1 MRNKKS
7 KLIKSSVVNLTFLNS
22 GLRTVIP
29 AKAGIQIEK
38 TGFRIKSG
46 MTKYVKSYLNKHIK
60 MRKHNSELR
69 TLNSELQRGFTLIEI
84 IIVIVILSIVSAITI
99 KFLVD
104 SLRIYTMTVD
114 QKTLFDEG
122 KLALER
128 MCRDLRDAN
137 SITTPIS
144 GGSSSSGTLLSF
156 TRTHATAQ
164 DSAGD
169 TIQFILSSG
178 TLQRKAAARPTV
190 DLASYVTA
198 ITVTRG
204 TSPDN
209 EITIS
214 LTLSRTTSGV
224 TLSVPLSTKVNPKN
238 FPTDTTYKNFKSY
251 WNEEAST

>member
-1 MRNKKS
+1 MGRVEYKT
-7 KLIKSSVVNLTFLNS
+7 KLRERRFK
-22 GLRTVIP
+22 
-29 AKAGIQIEK
+29 IE
-38 TGFRIKSG
+38 
-46 MTKYVKSYLNKHIK
+46 H
-60 MRKHNSELR
+60 SELR
-69 TLNSELQRGFTLIEI
+69 TPCLSGRQANSKLQRGFTLIEI

-137 SITTPIS
+137 SITTPSS

-178 TLQRKAAARPTV
+178 TLQRKASARPTV

-204 TSPDN
+204 TSPNN

-214 LTLSRTTSGV
+214 LTLSRTISGE
-224 TLSVPLSTKVNPKN
+224 TLSVPLGTKVIPKN
-238 FPTDTTYKNFKSY
+238 FPRDTTYKYFNNY
-251 WNEEAST
+251 WEDEEST

>member
-84 IIVIVILSIVSAITI
+84 IVVIVILSIVSVITI
-99 KFLVD
+99 KFLID
-104 SLRIYTMTVD
+104 SLQIYTMTVN

-128 MCRDLRDAN
+128 MCRDIRDASAIDGSTTS
-137 SITTPIS
+137 SIR
-144 GGSSSSGTLLSF
+144 F
-156 TRTHATAQ
+156 TRAHAT
-164 DSAGD
+164 DPTAGD
-169 TIQFILSSG
+169 AAGERIKFARDGSTS
-178 TLQRKAAARPTV
+178 TLQKVKNV
-190 DLASYVTA
+190 DASGNGGTA
-198 ITVTRG
+198 YAMAENVSTFT
-204 TSPDN
+204 
-209 EITIS
+209 
-214 LTLSRTTSGV
+214 V
-224 TLSVPLSTKVNPKN
+224 TLSTNEVTLTLGLTLPGESTESVTLQTIVYPKN
-238 FPTDTTYKNFKSY
+238 LPDGTIYKNFFGN
-251 WNEEAST
+251 WREELST

>member
-1 MRNKKS
+1 MRNANSRMRNAAPPPPPFPLEGEGKGGGDS
-7 KLIKSSVVNLTFLNS
+7 KLRTPNS
-22 GLRTVIP
+22 
-29 AKAGIQIEK
+29 K
-38 TGFRIKSG
+38 
-46 MTKYVKSYLNKHIK
+46 
-60 MRKHNSELR
+60 
-69 TLNSELQRGFTLIEI
+69 LQMGFTLIEI
-84 IIVIVILSIVSAITI
+84 IVVIVILSIVSAITI

-104 SLRIYTMTVD
+104 GLRIYTMTVD

-144 GGSSSSGTLLSF
+144 GGSISSGTLLSF

-169 TIQFILSSG
+169 IIQFILSAG

-198 ITVTRG
+198 ITVARG
-204 TSPDN
+204 TSPNN

-214 LTLSRTTSGV
+214 LTLSNTISGE
-224 TLSVPLSTKVNPKN
+224 TLSVSLSTKVIPKN
-238 FPTDTTYKNFKSY
+238 FPTDATYTYKNFKNY
-251 WNEEAST
+251 WEEEEST

>member
-1 MRNKKS
+1 MRNADCGMWNKKS
-7 KLIKSSVVNLTFLNS
+7 KLIKSRVRNF
-22 GLRTVIP
+22 
-29 AKAGIQIEK
+29 
-38 TGFRIKSG
+38 
-46 MTKYVKSYLNKHIK
+46 
-60 MRKHNSELR
+60 NSELR
-69 TLNSELQRGFTLIEI
+69 TARLSSRKSPNSELLVRSKGFTLIEI

-104 SLRIYTMTVD
+104 SLSIYTMTVN

-137 SITTPIS
+137 SITTPSS

-178 TLQRKAAARPTV
+178 TLQRKASTRPTV

-204 TSPDN
+204 TSPNN

-214 LTLSRTTSGV
+214 LTLSRTISGE
-224 TLSVPLSTKVNPKN
+224 TLSVPLGTKVIPKN
-238 FPTDTTYKNFKSY
+238 FPTDTTYKNFKNY
-251 WNEEAST
+251 WEEEEST

>member
-1 MRNKKS
+1 MHLKS
-7 KLIKSSVVNLTFLNS
+7 QK
-22 GLRTVIP
+22 
-29 AKAGIQIEK
+29 
-38 TGFRIKSG
+38 
-46 MTKYVKSYLNKHIK
+46 
-60 MRKHNSELR
+60 
-69 TLNSELQRGFTLIEI
+69 GFTLIEI
-84 IIVIVILSIVSAITI
+84 IVVIVILSIVSAITI

-137 SITTPIS
+137 SITAPSS

-169 TIQFILSSG
+169 TIQFILSSA
-178 TLQRKAAARPTV
+178 TLQRKASTRPTV

-204 TSPDN
+204 TSPNN

-214 LTLSRTTSGV
+214 FTLSHTMTGE
-224 TLSVPLSTKVNPKN
+224 TLSVSLRTNVIPKN
-238 FPTDTTYKNFKSY
+238 FSTDAGLDSGKRSAT
-251 WNEEAST
+251 EGRE

>member
-1 MRNKKS
+1 MWNDDCGMWNKKS
-7 KLIKSSVVNLTFLNS
+7 KLIKSRVRNF
-22 GLRTVIP
+22 
-29 AKAGIQIEK
+29 
-38 TGFRIKSG
+38 
-46 MTKYVKSYLNKHIK
+46 
-60 MRKHNSELR
+60 NSELR
-69 TLNSELQRGFTLIEI
+69 TPNSELLVRSKGFTLIEI
-84 IIVIVILSIVSAITI
+84 IVVIVILSIVSAITI

-104 SLRIYTMTVD
+104 SLRIYTMTVE

-137 SITTPIS
+137 SITTPSS

-178 TLQRKAAARPTV
+178 TLQRKASTRPTV

-204 TSPDN
+204 TSPNN

-214 LTLSRTTSGV
+214 LTLSRTISGG
-224 TLSVPLSTKVNPKN
+224 TLSVPLGTKVIPKN
-238 FPTDTTYKNFKSY
+238 FPTDVTYKNFKNY
-251 WNEEAST
+251 WEEEEST

>member
-1 MRNKKS
+1 MGRVEYKT
-7 KLIKSSVVNLTFLNS
+7 KLRERRFK
-22 GLRTVIP
+22 
-29 AKAGIQIEK
+29 IE
-38 TGFRIKSG
+38 
-46 MTKYVKSYLNKHIK
+46 H
-60 MRKHNSELR
+60 SELR
-69 TLNSELQRGFTLIEI
+69 TPCLSGRQANSKLQRGFTLIEI

-114 QKTLFDEG
+114 QKTLSDEG

-137 SITTPIS
+137 SITTPSS

-178 TLQRKAAARPTV
+178 TLQRKASARPTV
-190 DLASYVTA
+190 DLASYVTN

-204 TSPDN
+204 TSPNN

-214 LTLSRTTSGV
+214 LTLSRTIAGL
-224 TLSVPLSTKVNPKN
+224 TLNVPLRTKVIPKN
-238 FPTDTTYKNFKSY
+238 FPTDTTYKNFKNY
-251 WNEEAST
+251 WEEEEST

>member
-1 MRNKKS
+1 
-7 KLIKSSVVNLTFLNS
+7 
-22 GLRTVIP
+22 
-29 AKAGIQIEK
+29 
-38 TGFRIKSG
+38 

-69 TLNSELQRGFTLIEI
+69 TLNSPPPSPSPSRGEGWGGGAAFQRGYTLIEI
-84 IIVIVILSIVSAITI
+84 VVVIVILSIVSAISI
-99 KFLVD
+99 KFLAD

-128 MCRDLRDAN
+128 MCRDIRDAN

-144 GGSSSSGTLLSF
+144 GGSNSSGTLLSF

-169 TIQFILSSG
+169 IIQFILSSG

-214 LTLSRTTSGV
+214 LTLSRTSTGV
-224 TLSVPLSTKVNPKN
+224 TLSVPLSTKVVPKN
-238 FPTDTTYKNFKSY
+238 FPTDTTYKNFKNY

>member
-1 MRNKKS
+1 MWNKKS
-7 KLIKSSVVNLTFLNS
+7 KLIKSRVRNRNFELNS
-22 GLRTVIP
+22 LR
-29 AKAGIQIEK
+29 
-38 TGFRIKSG
+38 
-46 MTKYVKSYLNKHIK
+46 
-60 MRKHNSELR
+60 NSDSPPPSPSPSRGEGWGR
-69 TLNSELQRGFTLIEI
+69 GATFQRGFTLIEI
-84 IIVIVILSIVSAITI
+84 IVVIVILCIVSGITI

-104 SLRIYTMTVD
+104 SMRIYTMTVD

>member
-1 MRNKKS
+1 MN
-7 KLIKSSVVNLTFLNS
+7 
-22 GLRTVIP
+22 P
-29 AKAGIQIEK
+29 
-38 TGFRIKSG
+38 
-46 MTKYVKSYLNKHIK
+46 
-60 MRKHNSELR
+60 R
-69 TLNSELQRGFTLIEI
+69 TLEPFSKGFTLIEI
-84 IIVIVILSIVSAITI
+84 IVVIVILSIVSAITI

-104 SLRIYTMTVD
+104 SLTTYTMTVE

-137 SITTPIS
+137 SITTPPS

-156 TRTHATAQ
+156 TRAHATAQ

-178 TLQRKAAARPTV
+178 TLQRKAASRPTV

-204 TSPDN
+204 TSPNN

-214 LTLSRTTSGV
+214 LTLSRTLAGV
-224 TLSVPLSTKVNPKN
+224 TLNVPLRTSVTPKN
-238 FPTDTTYKNFKSY
+238 FATDTTYKYFKND
-251 WNEEAST
+251 WEEEEST